1 MSCVRK
7 QVPINY
13 ILMSFKIHSCSGLSA
28 HGKARTVNGPE
39 TVNNYPSK
47 YSREFSGLKFKKVEK
62 TYVSVG
68 N

>member
-7 QVPINY
+7 QVSINY
-13 ILMSFKIHSCSGLSA
+13 ILMSFIHSCSGLSA

-39 TVNNYPSK
+39 SVKKYPSK
-47 YSREFSGLKFKKVEK
+47 YSRELSGLKFKKVEK